1 MGEGSVVDGA
11 GGDARP
17 APDTVWKEWMRQFGK
32 HIRRVREF
40 LGLSQDDL
48 AQRAGVSQGAVSRFE
63 GGRGVNTPFLAILR
77 LNMALARE
85 LNAMDPAM
93 LDEQVKKFL
102 RHMEFLCVPTMPG
115 GPPAPAGVEVP
126 KIQLTADPDVERLV
140 RQYRAMPESG
150 RRAFIA
156 ALTSLSEEER

>member
-1 MGEGSVVDGA
+1 
-11 GGDARP
+11 
-17 APDTVWKEWMRQFGK
+17 
-32 HIRRVREF
+32 
-40 LGLSQDDL
+40 
-48 AQRAGVSQGAVSRFE
+48 
-63 GGRGVNTPFLAILR
+63 
-77 LNMALARE
+77 
-85 LNAMDPAM
+85 
-93 LDEQVKKFL
+93 
-102 RHMEFLCVPTMPG
+102 MPG